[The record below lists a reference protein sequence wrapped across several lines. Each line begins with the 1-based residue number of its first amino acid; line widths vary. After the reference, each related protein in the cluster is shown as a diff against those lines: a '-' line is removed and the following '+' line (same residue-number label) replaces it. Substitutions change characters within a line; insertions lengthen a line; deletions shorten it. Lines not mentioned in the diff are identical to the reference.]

1 MGRCGDRMKH
11 KILVTV
17 KLEYDELG
25 YWHAELRYEFRDRG
39 HKILGSCFGNGDYVM
54 AWVGKILTDH
64 ESIALDAERELHMLE
79 EDREDAESREE
90 AARLTANAAEN
101 SGGAAGENAQI
112 EILRIDS
119 AGSKDGD
126 RAAGNQTHDAELG
139 SREGSDISSR
149 RGSVGA

>member
-1 MGRCGDRMKH
+1 MPKH
-11 KILVTV
+11 KVVVTLN
-17 KLEYDELG
+17 LEYDELG
-25 YWHAELRYEFRDRG
+25 YWHAELIYNFRDRG
-39 HKILGSCFGNGDYVM
+39 HKIIGSCFGHADHVM
-54 AWVGKILTDH
+54 PWVGKVLEDH
-64 ESIALDAERELHMLE
+64 EAITRDAERELHMLE

-126 RAAGNQTHDAELG
+126 RAAGNQTHDTELG
-139 SREGSDISSR
+139 SREGSDVSSR
-149 RGSVGA
+149 RGPVGA